1 METITATFL
10 AMLKKFIVST
20 AKFSASA
27 AKYDSEHWG
36 EFFGANRQAII
47 SIAHPETDEGDGSN
61 ITKMAKQ
68 WGFGS
73 DTRSAHQVL
82 AQIVGLSL
90 PQHPVM
96 TVPDSML
103 ITSLNRLGSILDGK
117 VDTNA
122 YKVLYHGY
130 GRDRKWEGCEA
141 LQCVDTKT
149 KFDYKAPQNR
159 DAFVALVDRVI
170 STVEGAARDSRK
182 AAEHASK
189 REEALSAYQKAC
201 KEAADW
207 GRPQPEAPAILK
219 ERAPKVADDLSVLQ
233 RVHTTLTKNLAF
245 NGTATV
251 EGINKVRALLT
262 LLETSIT
269 TESVIDAPTP
279 STPDTIM
286 VSA

>member
-1 METITATFL
+1 METINATFV
-10 AMLKKFIVST
+10 AALKKFLSAT
-20 AKFSASA
+20 ATLVTAA
-27 AKYDSEHWG
+27 AKYDAANWG
-36 EFFGANRQAII
+36 AVFGAHRQAII
-47 SIAHPETDEGDGSN
+47 SVAQNEQQGDGST
-61 ITKMAKQ
+61 ITSLAKML
-68 WGFGS
+68 GFGS
-73 DTRSAHQVL
+73 DTRKAHL
-82 AQIVGLSL
+82 LMAQIVGLSL

-103 ITSLNRLGSILDGK
+103 ITSLNRLASALDGK

-122 YKVLYHGY
+122 FRILYHGY

-159 DAFVALVDRVI
+159 DAFLSLLDRVI

-189 REEALSAYQKAC
+189 REQALTAYQKAC

-207 GRPQPEAPAILK
+207 GRPQPTPPAILTEK
-219 ERAPKVADDLSVLQ
+219 APKVADDLTVLQ
-233 RVHTTLTKNLAF
+233 RVHTTLTKNLSF

-262 LLETSIT
+262 LLESSI
-269 TESVIDAPTP
+269 TESVVDAPTP